1 MSSKREDQLV
11 ERARRLNLEVI
22 KSKAK
27 KRMPD
32 DHQQYRIVDISNM
45 ILAGEYFDM
54 SLDDVEKFL
63 EERELQQ
70 TNTVGTA

>member
-1 MSSKREDQLV
+1 MV
-11 ERARRLNLEVI
+11 
-22 KSKAK
+22 
-27 KRMPD
+27 
-32 DHQQYRIVDISNM
+32 
-45 ILAGEYFDM
+45 LAGEYFDM